1 VLIDAPIASKITNT
15 MYFSCRFSLANE
27 GQVTRDIIIE
37 NENNCMLREENK
49 VEVKFFKLKRN
60 AEIIIRKYFHF
71 AWNLYYLG
79 S

>member
-1 VLIDAPIASKITNT
+1 MSIFIGKRRPSDEKI
-15 MYFSCRFSLANE
+15 
-27 GQVTRDIIIE
+27 IIIE

>member
-1 VLIDAPIASKITNT
+1 
-15 MYFSCRFSLANE
+15 
-27 GQVTRDIIIE
+27 
-37 NENNCMLREENK
+37 MLREENK

-60 AEIIIRKYFHF
+60 AEIIIRKYFRF